1 MTAVYLTM
9 FFIIL
14 VALAI
19 GGVVAIGMQGA
30 GRERAPQLANHLAEA
45 ARHMNGDAEPPQALV
60 DLMPRQLVD
69 SKQWAPTHITDTHH

>member
-45 ARHMNGDAEPPQALV
+45 ARHMNGDAAGPGGPDAPPARGQQAV
-60 DLMPRQLVD
+60 SPH
-69 SKQWAPTHITDTHH
+69 PHH